1 MENIRSVFV
10 RAHVS
15 TFKSA
20 STFFF
25 YMRPCFDSFFSSF
38 FSLQGY
44 KRKTEAAKK
53 EYLKAL
59 AAYRASLV
67 SKVTLETHRPWLRLV
82 IDWLENP
89 Y

>member
-1 MENIRSVFV
+1 MLKDVCLHIYK
-10 RAHVS
+10 HV
-15 TFKSA
+15 KV
-20 STFFF
+20 
-25 YMRPCFDSFFSSF
+25 SSHPKHLVLIFF

-67 SKVTLETHRPWLRLV
+67 SKVTLMTHKPWIRLMMY
-82 IDWLENP
+82 WMENP
-89 Y
+89 G